1 MLGYIFIILVIGSI
15 ILNFISDDGPTPMG
29 PTSYKRKYRVTKE
42 NTKDYG
48 SFANSY
54 VKTPLLTK
62 REWAEYQILK
72 IAADKNGLL
81 ICPKVR
87 LLDLVVP
94 KQDAKNSRGL
104 MSRVMSKHVDF
115 VICNQNMEVVCII
128 ELDDTTHLQQDRIER
143 DQFVDTVLTGAGYK
157 IIHTWS
163 ITSDILDFYRESK
176 YRVYIDRKEPTFEEW
191 KAEKLREQAASQKTQ
206 T

>member
-15 ILNFISDDGPTPMG
+15 ILNFISDDGSTTII
-29 PTSYKRKYRVTKE
+29 PTSYKRKIRATRE

-48 SFANSY
+48 SFASSY

-104 MSRVMSKHVDF
+104 MARVMSKHVDF
-115 VICNQNMEVVCII
+115 VICDQNMEVVCII
-128 ELDDTTHLQQDRIER
+128 ELDDPTHLQQDRIER

-163 ITSDILDFYRESK
+163 ITADILDFYRENK
-176 YRVYIDRKEPTFEEW
+176 CRIHIDRKEPTYEEW
-191 KAEKLREQAASQKTQ
+191 KAQRLREKAASQKTQ
-206 T
+206 S